1 MIDHKVILDFFGPR
15 GWRLAQFAR
24 MIVWRVLRPK
34 RLAVAAI
41 VLNAAGEV
49 LLVENSYGPGW
60 RLPGGGVEYGETAT
74 ESLARELQ
82 EEVQLTP
89 KDFHLHG
96 VCLQE
101 MFGASVQ
108 LLVYT
113 VRQFEG
119 EARADGSEILRVLW
133 AHPANLPAEIEHGAA
148 SRIAEVVTGASCAP
162 RWAAK

>member
-1 MIDHKVILDFFGPR
+1 MVDHKVILDVFGPR

-24 MIVWRVLRPK
+24 MIVWRILRPK

-41 VLNAAGEV
+41 VFNKAGEV

-82 EEVQLTP
+82 EEVQLIP
-89 KDFHLHG
+89 KDFQLHG

-108 LLVYT
+108 VLAYV

-119 EARADGSEILRVLW
+119 EAKADGSEILRVLW
-133 AHPANLPAEIEHGAA
+133 AHPANLPTETERGAA
-148 SRIAEVVTGASCAP
+148 SRIAEVIAGASCAP
-162 RWAAK
+162 RWSGK